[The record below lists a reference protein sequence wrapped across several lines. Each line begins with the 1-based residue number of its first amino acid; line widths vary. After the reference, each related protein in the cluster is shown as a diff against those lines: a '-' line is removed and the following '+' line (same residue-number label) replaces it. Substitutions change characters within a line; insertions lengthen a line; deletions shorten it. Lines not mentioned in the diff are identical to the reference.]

1 MPSSEARI
9 ACRSSLR
16 PADQGPEAGDQAG
29 QLVVAVGDVVEHVVE
44 VVDQVADHLVAVGEG
59 LGDRRGVPE
68 QALERAALALED
80 LDDLVGQLVDVVG
93 RERLEERLEAVEQH
107 GQVEGGR
114 RPLDRDLVAL
124 VERLGVADLLGQRDV
139 ALADQ
144 VAVADRGVGR
154 LVELGALLDRE
165 RDQRAGPVDDLDV
178 LDGADLDAGDPD
190 VVALDHAGRV
200 DELGLVLL
208 LAGEGEVA
216 DRRHQH
222 AGGERRDDDE
232 DHQLHQVV
240 RGALVEAGHQRCA
253 SPTNG
258 PDSSTPRSESSAPE
272 ARRYSRSQAAS
283 CGLPS

>member
-1 MPSSEARI
+1 MPSSEDRI
-9 ACRSSLR
+9 ACAVVLQAR
-16 PADQGPEAGDQAG
+16 DQGLEARDQAG

-44 VVDQVADHLVAVGEG
+44 VVDQVADHLVAVGQG

-68 QALERAALALED
+68 QALQRAALALED
-80 LDDLVGQLVDVVG
+80 LHELVGELVDVVG
-93 RERLEERLEAVEQH
+93 RERLEERLEAVEEH
-107 GQVEGGR
+107 GQVESR
-114 RPLDRDLVAL
+114 RRALHRDLAAL
-124 VERLGVADLLGQRDV
+124 VECLGVADLLGQREI

-144 VAVADRGVGR
+144 VAVADRGVRR

-165 RDQRAGPVDDLDV
+165 RDQCAGPVDDLDV
-178 LDGADLDAGDPD
+178 LDAADLDAGDPD
-190 VVALDHAGRV
+190 VVALHHPGRV

-216 DRRHQH
+216 DRRHQD
-222 AGGERRDDDE
+222 AGGQRRDHDE

-240 RGALVEAGHQRCA
+240 HGALVEAGHQRCA

-258 PDSSTPRSESSAPE
+258 PDRRTPRSESSAPE

-283 CGLPS
+283 CGLAS